1 MPHSLKSWWDNDSY
15 LGVLDW
21 ATLAFVFGGRLR

>member
-1 MPHSLKSWWDNDSY
+1 MQPQTKPQWDNSY

>member
-1 MPHSLKSWWDNDSY
+1 MFNRAPAWWEDSY

>member
-1 MPHSLKSWWDNDSY
+1 MITPPKPTWEDSY
-15 LGVLDW
+15 VGMLNW